1 MENLMVKKSLT
12 RYLWTMLRVKQE
24 TAVLDW
30 FHQEDWDLNSLLV
43 HSSSLFS
50 LLVSVVQFLEFPY
63 PLRLAGQFAWYC
75 FAEAKGYQC

>member
-12 RYLWTMLRVKQE
+12 RHLWTTLRVKQE

-30 FHQEDWDLNSLLV
+30 FHQEENRDVNSLLV

-50 LLVSVVQFLEFPY
+50 LLVSVVQVLEFSYTPS
-63 PLRLAGQFAWYC
+63 G
-75 FAEAKGYQC
+75 